1 MICALLEPIVLAEA
15 TSTPSMEFLEYL
27 GSMAEEEGEL
37 MGPEEIEENMAPRC

>member
-1 MICALLEPIVLAEA
+1 
-15 TSTPSMEFLEYL
+15 MEFLEYL